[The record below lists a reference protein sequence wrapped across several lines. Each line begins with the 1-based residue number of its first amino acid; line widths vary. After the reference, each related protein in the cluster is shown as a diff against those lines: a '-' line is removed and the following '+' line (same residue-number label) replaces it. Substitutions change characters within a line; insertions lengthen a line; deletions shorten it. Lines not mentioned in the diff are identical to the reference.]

1 MDVTRSIRGALA
13 GLVRAIVEPRIDY
26 LAVYPCKVLAQ
37 AADGTLELRPET
49 SRLPE
54 MVGIPIR
61 YGVPGVQAKV
71 KPGARVMVEFAS
83 GDPRH
88 PMATIWESA
97 AVSELTI
104 TADKVLLGGSR
115 PLVRQG
121 DPVMVMLGPAAAAK
135 VLSGGVGTG
144 VPLSGYVLL
153 GSSKL
158 KGG

>member
-26 LAVYPCKVLAQ
+26 LAIYPCKVLAQ
-37 AADGTLELRPET
+37 ASDGTLELRPE
-49 SRLPE
+49 SARLPE

-61 YGVPGVQAKV
+61 YGVPGVRAKV
-71 KPGARVMVEFAS
+71 KVGARAMLAFEG
-83 GDPRH
+83 GDP
-88 PMATIWESA
+88 SA
-97 AVSELTI
+97 PVVALWDADAIAELTI
-104 TADKVLLGGSR
+104 SADKIAIGGAR

-121 DPVMVMLGPAAAAK
+121 DPVMVMLGPAAASKILA
-135 VLSGGVGTG
+135 GGVGTG

-153 GSSKL
+153 GSSKV